1 MTAQEQIRKMLEKEF
16 AFEFVSK
23 KSTNFG
29 ERWLMR
35 CTQANLEAQLGVHRI
50 CFYTSALR
58 TDAAE
63 TSNIQVQD
71 DSLSAVRPLCFDTD
85 GRSDVRAFLQ
95 KTLKVTKISSKISA
109 QKTLFAGV

>member
-1 MTAQEQIRKMLEKEF
+1 MSAQEQIRKMLEKEF

-29 ERWLMR
+29 ERWLLR

-50 CFYTSALR
+50 CFYTCELKAN
-58 TDAAE
+58 DAE
-63 TSNIQVQD
+63 ISNIQVQG
-71 DSLSAVRPLCFDTD
+71 DSLSAIRPLCFDTD

-95 KTLKVTKISSKISA
+95 KTLKVTNIPNKVVA
-109 QKTLFAGV
+109 QKTLFASV